1 MKGLSEHVLYKV
13 EDKVTIHSKE
23 TAIVPVSAKAIK
35 ADRVLVYDPKET
47 EINVKRAV
55 HMVNT
60 TDSVFANGSI
70 NVLEGGRFVAQCQF
84 APMIPGD
91 DQIIHLGEDTTLSV
105 VRSTPTTL
113 QGDWVTQLHVEYPSD
128 STVMS
133 QCILDHCQRV
143 TTRYTIKNNGIKKVP
158 CIYIDHTARADRGG
172 FAIITTDGCVKQA
185 TGWARYC
192 LQLEPEAEAVLDVVE
207 EAKYEERIT
216 MSDSGISK
224 FLASRAKTLIQ
235 QEILTNDSESA
246 LKNKMGRLRLGT
258 LLEQFLRPTVITE
271 EQLINWEQREC
282 PWSAEPCYELEGMV
296 AQVRELLKLAREL
309 QRLEIEKKE
318 AQRKQNVDNSRVQKI
333 FENQQRLRE
342 NIRSMEHVR
351 TGNLLERYMTD
362 MDKEENDLIETRRRI
377 EEAEEAITGKASQ
390 SSKLALQIT
399 MKTKELQKTMT

>member
-1 MKGLSEHVLYKV
+1 
-13 EDKVTIHSKE
+13 
-23 TAIVPVSAKAIK
+23 
-35 ADRVLVYDPKET
+35 
-47 EINVKRAV
+47 
-55 HMVNT
+55 MVNT
-60 TDSVFANGSI
+60 TDAVFANGSI

-91 DQIIHLGEDTTLSV
+91 DQIIQLGEDTTLSV
-105 VRSTPTTL
+105 ARSTPTDL
-113 QGDWVTQLHVEYPSD
+113 QGDRVIQLRAEYPSD

-133 QCILDHCQRV
+133 QCILDHCQTV
-143 TTRYTIKNNGIKKVP
+143 TTRYTIKNNGTKKVP
-158 CIYIDHTARADRGG
+158 CLYIDHTARVDRGG
-172 FAIITTDGCVKQA
+172 FAITTTEGCVKQA

-224 FLASRAKTLIQ
+224 FLASRAKNLLK
-235 QEILTNDSESA
+235 QEILTKDIESA
-246 LKNKMGRLRLGT
+246 LRHKMGRLRLGA
-258 LLEQFLRPTVITE
+258 LLDLFLRPTNITE

-282 PWSAEPCYELEGMV
+282 PWSAEPCHELDGMI
-296 AQVRELLKLAREL
+296 AEVRELLKLARDL
-309 QRLEIEKKE
+309 RRLEIEKKE
-318 AQRKQNVDNSRVQKI
+318 VQRKQSVDNSRVQKI
-333 FENQQRLRE
+333 FENQERLRE

-377 EEAEEAITGKASQ
+377 EEAEEEITGKASQ

-399 MKTKELQKTMT
+399 MKTKGLQKNQC